1 MQTPH
6 WRYFQ
11 LLEDD
16 LSECYRYVH
25 PCREHFDVHS
35 EHFAR
40 IILMASTEIENCIRG
55 YAHSANYAPVPGS
68 IGQYF
73 TFINSRHPSFTAS
86 KIHLPEYSL
95 DFEPWNAWSSANAPD
110 WWTYGYNKVK
120 HDRLQYPNAPTM
132 RRATESVGALFVLL
146 LHYYSYLD
154 PQCCLP
160 MNTAPTLFVLHEEPT
175 DFESGGVYWSWTL
188 P

>member
-16 LSECYRYVH
+16 LSVCYRYVH

-55 YAHSANYAPVPGS
+55 YAHAVNYAPLPES

-86 KIHLPEYSL
+86 KIYLSEFSL
-95 DFEPWNAWSSANAPD
+95 DFEPWNA
-110 WWTYGYNKVK
+110 
-120 HDRLQYPNAPTM
+120 
-132 RRATESVGALFVLL
+132 
-146 LHYYSYLD
+146 
-154 PQCCLP
+154 
-160 MNTAPTLFVLHEEPT
+160 
-175 DFESGGVYWSWTL
+175 
-188 P
+188 